1 MSRDY
6 GKDYRQSFRCDKKIV
21 RAVFRGSPNLITTA
35 DLNRQFAALKYQMD
49 QLDDKTGVISDL
61 SVTVTPGVGA
71 ITVEFTYTYM
81 EVKGCSFTP
90 ETKTLTANFM
100 AQRPTAYL
108 CLVADKGTVTYDD
121 DFSHEISGAK
131 FADGKTYAAAD
142 HIVYKN
148 EDVVLVN
155 SLNSLDNLVAVL
167 GVFNYTGT
175 KLRTNKSMYTYMSNC
190 MEKNKSLSMDVSLPK
205 QVVRDDF
212 NIGNIGADI
221 DVTVNV
227 PLERGYILLVGVRTG
242 PIPVSGYRPIL
253 SGGATA
259 IMFTDNLLD
268 GLTTY
273 FNFNQIGEDYA
284 CCVELAF
291 SNDEG
296 SLHVRTNGI
305 TYNSHTGNTTIGAN
319 LWLSPV
325 VMIPAYSLIR

>member
-1 MSRDY
+1 MAKIID
-6 GKDYRQSFRCDKKIV
+6 KVFDVTKKIV

-155 SLNSLDNLVAVL
+155 SLDSLDNIVAIL
-167 GVFNYTGT
+167 GVFRYEGT
-175 KLRTNKSMYTYMSNC
+175 HQRTNIVMFSYMSNC
-190 MEKNKSLSMDVSLPK
+190 VAKDKSLSMDLSLPK
-205 QVVRDDF
+205 QKVTDDYNLGSVSSEIDATL
-212 NIGNIGADI
+212 NIE
-221 DVTVNV
+221 
-227 PLERGYILLVGVRTG
+227 LKRGHILLVGVRIG
-242 PIPVSGYRPIL
+242 PASMSGYRPLL
-253 SGGATA
+253 SGGNAV
-259 IMFTDNLLD
+259 IMLTDNLLD
-268 GLTTY
+268 GLSTAY
-273 FNFNQIGEDYA
+273 EFHVIGKEYVG
-284 CCVELAF
+284 CIEVNF
-291 SNDEG
+291 SNDNG
-296 SLHVRTNGI
+296 KLKVTTNGI
-305 TYNSHTGNTTIGAN
+305 EYNSHTGNTTIGSN

-325 VMIPAYSLIR
+325 AQIPANILIR